1 MSLRF
6 NTTDIIID
14 TLKNETSDQLSK
26 VLATLHRNDIN
37 KLSPHGMGPIH
48 HACLEGEL
56 EIVEC
61 LLQHNADPSL
71 QDIEGWTPL
80 HIAAAT
86 HNYELT
92 VRLLAM
98 GADPC
103 VCNHDEETASEVA
116 EQEDVLSLLNTATI
130 AAQAATD
137 GEEDDSQEEEA
148 NLLKAL
154 KDAHKHNNV
163 NKWQESLQISEEGS
177 ILHLAAANGYS
188 SIVEYICEEN
198 VMSVNTRDSDGWT
211 PLHVATYWQQA
222 EIALS
227 LLSHGADSTLTTKLY
242 SKYTDL

>member
-1 MSLRF
+1 
-6 NTTDIIID
+6 
-14 TLKNETSDQLSK
+14 
-26 VLATLHRNDIN
+26 
-37 KLSPHGMGPIH
+37 MGPIH

>member
-1 MSLRF
+1 MSLQF

-14 TLKNETSDQLSK
+14 TLKNETSDQLNK

-48 HACLEGEL
+48 YACLEGEL
-56 EIVEC
+56 EMVEC

-80 HIAAAT
+80 HVAAAT

-103 VCNHDEETASEVA
+103 VCNNDEETASEVA
-116 EQEDVLSLLNTATI
+116 EQEDVLSLLNIATI
-130 AAQAATD
+130 AATAATD
-137 GEEDDSQEEEA
+137 EEDDSLEES
-148 NLLKAL
+148 NLLDAL
-154 KDAHKHNNV
+154 KHAHKHNNV
-163 NKWQESLQISEEGS
+163 NKWQESLEISDEGS

-198 VMSVNTRDSDGWT
+198 MMSVNTRDSDGWT
-211 PLHVATYWQQA
+211 PLHVATYWQQT
-222 EIALS
+222 EVALT
-227 LLSHGADSTLTTKLY
+227 LLSHGADATLTTKLY

>member
-1 MSLRF
+1 MSVVF
-6 NTTDIIID
+6 DNTDILID
-14 TLKNETSDQLSK
+14 MIKNNSIKDLQTQISALK
-26 VLATLHRNDIN
+26 RNDIN

-56 EIVEC
+56 EMVEC

-80 HIAAAT
+80 HVAAAT

-103 VCNHDEETASEVA
+103 VCNNDEETASEVA

-130 AAQAATD
+130 AATAATD
-137 GEEDDSQEEEA
+137 GEEDDSLEES
-148 NLLKAL
+148 NLLDAL
-154 KDAHKHNNV
+154 KHAHKHDNV
-163 NKWQESLQISEEGS
+163 NKWQESLEISDEGS

-211 PLHVATYWQQA
+211 PLHVATYWQQT
-222 EIALS
+222 EVALT
-227 LLSHGADSTLTTKLY
+227 LLSHGADATLTTKLY